1 MSSRRCRL
9 FHVDTFTRQRFCGNP
24 ANVVL
29 DADHLSEQEMQII
42 AAEVNGETAFV
53 LEAESGDHDMQVKYF
68 TPRHSI
74 PFVGHATIAAQYVRA
89 KVDGRPT
96 GKLRQRTG
104 AGVVEILVTEVDGD
118 LRIAITQS
126 PPSLGPVIPDH
137 HRRQVLDALG
147 ISSPSLHGDCPLQ
160 ILSKGTS
167 RLLIGLRSPEL
178 LDSLKPDMEELTRLT
193 PHVGADGY
201 FVFALSRDLNRDPS
215 PGREPNDSN
224 LAHPVTHTESRMFCP
239 ALGIPEDPVSG
250 NAHGMLGV
258 YLVNHGLLQPENGRV
273 VIRGRQGQWLRR
285 PGVVHV
291 EVESSGKVAQSV
303 QIVGDAVIIYE
314 AEVKV

>member
-9 FHVDTFTRQRFCGNP
+9 FHVDAFTRQRFCGNP

-29 DADHLSEQEMQII
+29 DADHLSEEEMQTI
-42 AAEVNGETAFV
+42 ATEVNGETAFV

-68 TPRHSI
+68 TPRHPV

-89 KVDGRPT
+89 KVDGKPT
-96 GKLRQRTG
+96 GRVRQRTG
-104 AGVVEILVTEVDGD
+104 AGVVEIEVTEAEGD
-118 LRIAITQS
+118 LRIAIMQS

-147 ISSPSLHGDCPLQ
+147 ISSPSLHHDCPLQ

-167 RLLIGLRSPEL
+167 RVLICLRSPEL
-178 LDSLKPDMEELTRLT
+178 LDSLKPDLEALTRLT

-201 FVFALSRDLNRDPS
+201 FVFALSPTAN
-215 PGREPNDSN
+215 G
-224 LAHPVTHTESRMFCP
+224 AGTESRMFCP
-239 ALGIPEDPVSG
+239 ALGIPEDPASG

-258 YLVNHGLLQPENGRV
+258 YLVNQGLLQPENGRV
-273 VIRGRQGQWLRR
+273 MFRGLQGQWVRR
-285 PGVVHV
+285 PSVIDV
-291 EVESSGKVAQSV
+291 EVESSGRVAQNV
-303 QIVGDAVIIYE
+303 KIVGDAVIVYE